1 LILNMTRRWFAL
13 FALILSAGTL
23 ALPPRAAAQADAVA
37 FINQLGVQAIQVL
50 GPSVSA
56 PARVQR
62 FRELFGADFDLPR
75 ISQFVLARYW
85 RVATPEQQQQFQGL
99 LREYLAQAY
108 AGRLAQYAGEKFTA
122 LNAQP
127 QGDET
132 VVFSEITRND
142 GSKIRVEWH
151 LINNGGWK
159 IVDAYVAG
167 VSMAV
172 TERDEFASVI
182 QQGGGQVQYLLDR
195 LRQKVSG

>member
-1 LILNMTRRWFAL
+1 MTRRWFAL
-13 FALILSAGTL
+13 FALLFGAGML
-23 ALPPRAAAQADAVA
+23 AAPPRAAAQADPVAV
-37 FINQLGVQAIQVL
+37 INQLGVQAIQVL
-50 GPSVSA
+50 GPSASPA
-56 PARVQR
+56 ARVQR
-62 FRELFGADFDLPR
+62 FRELFGAYFDIPG
-75 ISQFVLARYW
+75 IAQFVLGRYW
-85 RVATPEQQQQFQGL
+85 RIATPEQQQQFEGL

-108 AGRLAQYAGEKFTA
+108 AGRLAQYAGEKFQA

-151 LINNGGWK
+151 LVNSGGWK
-159 IVDAYVAG
+159 ITDAYVAG

-195 LRQKVSG
+195 LRQKLAQ